1 MRKGKD
7 RDKLHPPPSLRCH
20 LTTVIWLTCCALAGR
35 PKAGRQLSQATQGAR
50 GANKRERQRTGGMRA
65 LATSAAALSA
75 PSTSGRQQA
84 AHAALAPCRLR
95 ARQQPFLGEAS
106 ALRQGPSGSGRR
118 QQRAAAVN
126 VAEQQQA
133 PAPPRKQQGGGAKVV
148 KASAAAAACS
158 SSCGLCTVHVRAP
171 CCNLYMDMLPEQ
183 QRQCCGS
190 PAVLPCLALSQ
201 VPPER
206 VRNFS
211 IIAHIDHGGLACGCF
226 SALAHSW
233 VCTCACNAQPSRA
246 VAHACL
252 RACLRANLFP
262 CACTTCGCRQVNA
275 GGPAAHQD

>member
-1 MRKGKD
+1 MWLQHGIGPGMWALFGGSRCCWLTNRRTSGVP
-7 RDKLHPPPSLRCH
+7 LPITHHPPATFPAAAATSPP
-20 LTTVIWLTCCALAGR
+20 VIWLTCRRAPAGR

-75 PSTSGRQQA
+75 PSTSGRHQA

-158 SSCGLCTVHVRAP
+158 SCLRA
-171 CCNLYMDMLPEQ
+171 
-183 QRQCCGS
+183 
-190 PAVLPCLALSQ
+190 AA
-201 VPPER
+201 
-206 VRNFS
+206 
-211 IIAHIDHGGLACGCF
+211 AAT
-226 SALAHSW
+226 
-233 VCTCACNAQPSRA
+233 CTCAHH
-246 VAHACL
+246 VAG
-252 RACLRANLFP
+252 
-262 CACTTCGCRQVNA
+262 CTATCYLSSSGSA
-275 GGPAAHQD
+275 PAA